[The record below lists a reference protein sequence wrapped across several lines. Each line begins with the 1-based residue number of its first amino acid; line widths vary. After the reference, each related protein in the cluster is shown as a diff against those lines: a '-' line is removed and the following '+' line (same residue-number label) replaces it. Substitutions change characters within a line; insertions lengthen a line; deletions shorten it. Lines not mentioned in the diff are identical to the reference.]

1 MINKAA
7 GIFLFLSL
15 ILPWTTYA
23 QVAVPSIVPGGP
35 RLFSARFP
43 IAMQTSA
50 TTENPAALQ
59 WGAPGRII
67 YGTIYGNGNSPV
79 ASTLEGDI
87 DGDFFGFR
95 LVGENVSIALESAN
109 YTLASPANPVEE
121 DTSSFILAFTGLDF
135 LAWGVS
141 LTTRDY
147 QETTG
152 TVDTWETQGKTAGL
166 SWKILDWL
174 YLGYALGREDESTLI
189 GGVSDSLD
197 RTFQMAGIGLR
208 SGGGWIW
215 HLEYSV
221 ITKDPYVGT
230 AGTDDDGYEL
240 TQITVETNFL
250 ELTLAYTGYSISG
263 SGSVAGAE
271 IDGYTFDFAYAPLL
285 GFALSFRYEDSTL
298 VNSGVEFFTDKVHS
312 ITAAWQF

>member
-1 MINKAA
+1 MKKAA

-15 ILPWTTYA
+15 TLPWTTHA
-23 QVAVPSIVPGGP
+23 QVAVPSIVPGAP
-35 RLFSARFP
+35 RIFSSRFP

-67 YGTIYGNGNSPV
+67 YGIIYGDGYALNSN
-79 ASTLEGDI
+79 LEGNI
-87 DGDFFGFR
+87 DGEYVGFR
-95 LVGENVSIALESAN
+95 LIGENVSIALESAG
-109 YTLASPANPVEE
+109 YSLSSLVNPVEE
-121 DTSSFILAFTGLDF
+121 DTSSFILAFTGPEF

-141 LTTRDY
+141 LTKRDY
-147 QETTG
+147 QENPG
-152 TVDTWETQGKTAGL
+152 TVDTWETEGKTAGV
-166 SWKILDWL
+166 SWKILNWL
-174 YLGYALGREDESTLI
+174 YLGYALGREDENTVI
-189 GGVSDSLD
+189 TGVSDTLD

-230 AGTDDDGYEL
+230 AGTEEDGYGL

-250 ELTLAYTGYSISG
+250 ELTLAYTDYSISG
-263 SGSVAGAE
+263 TGTMADVE
-271 IDGYTFDFAYAPLL
+271 IDGYTFDFGYAPLL

-298 VNSGVEFFTDKVHS
+298 VSAGVETFIEKIHS
-312 ITAAWQF
+312 VTAAWQF